1 MYEGATFSAT
11 RRAGGGAPGHA
22 ASDNGGQVLP
32 ELADVPEGGRDLE
45 EAPVPMVAAMTVAG
59 TDGV

>member
-1 MYEGATFSAT
+1 
-11 RRAGGGAPGHA
+11 
-22 ASDNGGQVLP
+22 VLP